1 MRRVI
6 WVIFMSFA
14 VVACQSTPAVE
25 EQGTQATLEPA
36 QEPAPRNVGFARVWL
51 VDGKEE
57 RRHEIIARTS
67 NTTTWRRG
75 ECTWTLQSF
84 GFYPPFEWKN
94 CEEGASGQQTIELVT
109 EPAYPLSVGKKW
121 RYESKGSDDQG
132 NAWENFRACE
142 VKGTARVTA
151 PIGTHDTYK
160 IICDEK
166 WRIRT
171 YYFAPDLDT
180 SILSLV
186 YNKDDRTTEKS
197 ELIRIENENRGS

>member
-1 MRRVI
+1 MPRFLAAI
-6 WVIFMSFA
+6 A
-14 VVACQSTPAVE
+14 VPLALVACQTTPAIE
-25 EQGTQATLEPA
+25 EQETQTILEPA
-36 QEPAPRNVGFARVWL
+36 QEPLPRNVGFARVWL

-57 RRHEIIARTS
+57 RRHEIIARTD

-84 GFYPPFEWKN
+84 GFYPPFEWKD
-94 CEEGASGQQTIELVT
+94 CEGASGQQTIELVT

-132 NAWENFRACE
+132 NSWENYRACE

-160 IICDEK
+160 IICHEN

-180 SILSLV
+180 SIVSLL
-186 YNKDDRTTEKS
+186 YNKDDRSTERS
-197 ELIRIENENRGS
+197 ELVRVENENRGS